1 MKIARFRAGG
11 RARYGIVEGQSVV
24 EVEGSLF
31 RGRFKKTNRAHSLSE
46 VTFLPVT
53 SPVQL
58 FGGVGVNYQDH
69 GAQAGASTGRNVGAF
84 GIQPIPTSTA
94 SLSANG
100 SPIVLIPEAV
110 EVHYEGELVIVMGRK
125 ARRVSKEHALD
136 YVLGYTCGNDVT
148 EKGSWEKDFSLWR
161 AKGIPTWSPVG
172 PWIDTDV
179 DPSNLDVA
187 IRLNGRE
194 EYRYSTRDMVYDVP
208 TLISYISQYIYL
220 FPGDL
225 IFTGTAGSTKPIKPG
240 DIVEV
245 EIPGIGTLS
254 NPVVM
259 EGK

>member
-24 EVEGSLF
+24 EAEGSPF
-31 RGRFKKTNRAHSLSE
+31 RGRLKKTNRAHSLSE

-161 AKGIPTWSPVG
+161 AKGILTWSPVG

-179 DPSNLDVA
+179 DPSKLDVA

-194 EYRYSTRDMVYDVP
+194 EYRYNTRDMVYDVP

-225 IFTGTAGSTKPIKPG
+225 IFTGTAGSTKPIRPG